1 MVSTAADDWRTVEW
15 GDAVRFRVP
24 AHWTPAV
31 EEREGMDVL
40 TFRPADSGG
49 DSGGGTLNVL
59 VDERSPAA
67 GQSAEAVLHEMALRF
82 VRPDDARAS
91 DRTVEDRADGVRLAQ
106 AAMVT
111 EEDGRVESHYLW
123 LLGRVNGGR
132 VGVAMFSYTL
142 PANLDGREP
151 HVSTLAALDAAI
163 RAAVLL

>member
-1 MVSTAADDWRTVEW
+1 MADDWRTIEW

-24 AHWTPAV
+24 AHWAPAV

-40 TFRPADSGG
+40 TFRPADSA
-49 DSGGGTLNVL
+49 GGTLNVL
-59 VDERSPAA
+59 VDERAPAT
-67 GQSAEAVLHEMALRF
+67 GESAEAVLQEMALRF

-91 DRTVEDRADGVRLAQ
+91 DRTVEDRADGARLAQ
-106 AAMVT
+106 VAMVT
-111 EEDGRVESHYLW
+111 EEDGRAESHYLW
-123 LLGRVNGGR
+123 LLGRVRGGR

-142 PANLDGREP
+142 PADLDGREP

>member
-1 MVSTAADDWRTVEW
+1 MADDWRTVEW

-24 AHWTPAV
+24 AHWAPAV

-40 TFRPADSGG
+40 TFRPADTA
-49 DSGGGTLNVL
+49 GGTLNVL
-59 VDERSPAA
+59 VDERAPAV
-67 GQSAEAVLHEMALRF
+67 GESADAVLQEMALRF

-91 DRTVEDRADGVRLAQ
+91 DRTVEDRTDGARLAQ
-106 AAMVT
+106 VAMVT
-111 EEDGRVESHYLW
+111 EEDGRAESHYLW
-123 LLGRVNGGR
+123 LLGRVRGGR

-142 PANLDGREP
+142 PADLDGREP